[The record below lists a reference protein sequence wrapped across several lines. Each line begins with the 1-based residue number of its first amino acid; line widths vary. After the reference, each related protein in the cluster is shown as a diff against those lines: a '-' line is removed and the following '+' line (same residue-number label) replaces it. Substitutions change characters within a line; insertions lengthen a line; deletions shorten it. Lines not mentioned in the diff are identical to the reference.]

1 MKLGQNVY
9 KAESAVIN
17 GEVTLGNNVNVWYNA
32 VIRADIAPICIDCD
46 TNIQEN
52 AVLHVTKDLPL
63 KLGKRVTVGHGA
75 ILHSCLIEDDV
86 LIGMGAIVLDG
97 AQIGSGSMIGAGALV
112 GPGKVIPPNSLVVGV
127 PGKVVRE
134 LTEEEQ
140 KSKAENIAEYL
151 LLAKSLPRID

>member
-1 MKLGQNVY
+1 MKLGQNVH
-9 KAESAVIN
+9 KAESAVIA

-32 VIRADIAPICIDCD
+32 VIRADIAPIYIDCD

-52 AVLHVTKDLPL
+52 AILHVTKDLPL

-140 KSKAENIAEYL
+140 RSKAENIAEYL
-151 LLAKSLPRID
+151 LLAKSLPSID